1 MQSMSQPS
9 TRLEVIADG
18 PNLVVRGEID
28 AHVAATL
35 AGHLDPL
42 PGADGDVRVDVSGV
56 DFVDSSGLRVFIDA
70 HQRARAADRRLVIV
84 QPSRAVSRLLEI
96 SGLADHLDVEAVDT
110 I

>member
-1 MQSMSQPS
+1 MPTMSQPS
-9 TRLEVIADG
+9 TRLEVIANG

-42 PGADGDVRVDVSGV
+42 PGTDGDVRVDVSGV

-84 QPSRAVSRLLEI
+84 QPSRAVSRLLDI
-96 SGLADHLDVEAVDT
+96 SGLAGHLDVDSV
-110 I
+110 